1 MNLSKTTKS
10 ISLVLISSALVF
22 AGWETPGC
30 LSDAHDKD
38 ARAGPRRSGYGGGGH
53 GTFWFTHVGNTYRT
67 GGGTAVGG
75 SGAAGGNHGAG
86 GSGHSGSASS
96 RGGFGSSASG
106 VSA

>member
-22 AGWETPGC
+22 AGWGTPGC

-38 ARAGPRRSGYGGGGH
+38 GRADSGWRRSGYGGGGRRF
-53 GTFWFTHVGNTYRT
+53 FWFTNPGSY
-67 GGGTAVGG
+67 GGTASSGSTGAASGSHGSGG
-75 SGAAGGNHGAG
+75 SNR
-86 GSGHSGSASS
+86 SGSTST